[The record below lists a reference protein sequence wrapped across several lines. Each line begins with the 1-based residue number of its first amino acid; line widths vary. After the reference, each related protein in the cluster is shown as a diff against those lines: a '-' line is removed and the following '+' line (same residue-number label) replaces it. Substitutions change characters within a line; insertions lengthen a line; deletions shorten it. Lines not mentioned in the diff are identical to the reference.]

1 MLSVLF
7 VMLLLSWWC
16 YRRRWRRPGA
26 TLATL
31 LVVLFFGIGSG
42 AVSRLLLYPL
52 QDPYAATPKIE
63 WAGTNVI
70 LLLAAGTA
78 VVPDEPLQPSY
89 FSNGRLLRAAQLYS
103 ECQAAGK
110 QCRILVTG
118 GDSQGH
124 GEAESV
130 VYGRALR
137 RLGIPESDLLLET
150 RSMTTW
156 QNAQF
161 SRPIL
166 VAQAPQHVVMVTSGV
181 HLRRSLLYFGHFGME
196 PQPVAGDWVNP
207 RWEPFPDSWNV
218 MLADAAMH
226 EYLGILR
233 YYVYNALGLNAPP
246 SPRVAG

>member
-7 VMLLLSWWC
+7 AMMLLAWWC
-16 YRRRWRRPGA
+16 FRRRWRRFGTVMA
-26 TLATL
+26 TLT
-31 LVVLFFGIGSG
+31 VVLLFAVGSG
-42 AVSRLLLYPL
+42 AIPRILLHPL
-52 QDPYAATPKIE
+52 QGHYSPAPRID

-70 LLLAAGTA
+70 VLLAGGTA
-78 VVPDEPLQPSY
+78 VVGDEPLQPSY
-89 FSNGRLLRAAQLYS
+89 FADGRVLRAAQLYS
-103 ECQAAGK
+103 ECHAAGK
-110 QCRILVTG
+110 VCRLLVTG
-118 GDSQGH
+118 GDSQDH

-137 RLGIPESDLLLET
+137 RLGIPETDILLET

-166 VAQAPQHVVMVTSGV
+166 VAQAPQHVVLVTSGV
-181 HLRRSLLYFGHFGME
+181 HLRRSLLYFGHFGIE

-207 RWEPFPDSWNV
+207 RRELFPDSWNV
-218 MLADAAMH
+218 LLTDACMH

-233 YYVYNALGLNAPP
+233 YYVYNALGMNAPP
-246 SPRVAG
+246 SPRLGD